1 MAVRSVNVNT
11 LWKSKSQI
19 VPAGKTKSD
28 VMVLVTYRGP
38 SAHAGVLPVTGVSTP
53 SMVPTVS
60 TAPTMADR
68 LMTILLSA
76 GARVA
81 AVREF
86 FMVIPPGFDGRSRRI
101 RSRAVADLLRG
112 TRMEDVQVD
121 SPLAAILTLMRKPSR
136 KIITTTGGPPLSTAP

>member
-19 VPAGKTKSD
+19 VPAGKTKSN

-76 GARVA
+76 GGRVA

-86 FMVIPPGFDGRSRRI
+86 FMVIPPGFVAGHDEYVVERLRI
-101 RSRAVADLLRG
+101 CSGARG
-112 TRMEDVQVD
+112 WRMFR
-121 SPLAAILTLMRKPSR
+121 LIARWR
-136 KIITTTGGPPLSTAP
+136 